1 MHLVARDREPPERHG
16 PHPADALLV
25 AARRLSE
32 IATAISLQTLFGRM
46 ISSEKSATFRDHA
59 LAPSPDRMRDH
70 ARIGYGCA
78 AVALAVAC
86 FLAYDA
92 IPDLP
97 LAPQSDEPKKAYF
110 VLAGRQDFLQPLLL
124 LQTVRLANLV
134 TRYTDQLAVV
144 ELGRTVAALF
154 GGLTVLATVVLARRV
169 AGRGLAL
176 AAGLIAAVTP
186 LVAFHAQL
194 FKEDIVVAPWLLF
207 GLAALDRLRESVELR
222 RALLFGITVGLAA
235 SAKYIGAVLL
245 PVACL
250 LPLIAPV
257 TSASLRR
264 YYAALAW
271 AAVAAIAVFA
281 LVNAPAFL
289 TPDIF
294 VRGLGTEITHAVTKH
309 IIVWYGWYS
318 HFLFHWTTSLWPGLG
333 PALALAGLAG
343 ALLVVADWRAS
354 PPAIRLVLVFA
365 LLWYLLHELSP
376 MKPFMAIERHMTV
389 MGGLFA
395 VLAVHLA
402 DRLSVRGPRTG
413 QAAIAT
419 AIVAIIAAPAALST
433 ITIARSAPNDTRSVV
448 ERVRAALDGPD
459 AVDWY
464 ATFPAHGHYPPL
476 SAIKETTDYVVL
488 VQETADR
495 FAQSRAFAHQSD
507 PVRAYARAYGE
518 LLAQPAIL
526 VESTAGNFSY
536 RNVPLRV
543 VALGSNA
550 ARLEAVLAKL
560 GPLPQT
566 RLTLVPGRDN
576 AAQARAAVDAAQAFR
591 QMVQ

>member
-1 MHLVARDREPPERHG
+1 
-16 PHPADALLV
+16 
-25 AARRLSE
+25 
-32 IATAISLQTLFGRM
+32 
-46 ISSEKSATFRDHA
+46 
-59 LAPSPDRMRDH
+59 MRDH

-78 AVALAVAC
+78 AAALAIASA
-86 FLAYDA
+86 LAYDA

-124 LQTVRLANLV
+124 LQTVRLANLIA
-134 TRYTDQLAVV
+134 RYTDQLAVV
-144 ELGRTVAALF
+144 ELGRTVAAVF
-154 GGLTVLATVVLARRV
+154 GGLTVLATIVLARRV
-169 AGRGLAL
+169 VGRALAL
-176 AAGLIAAVTP
+176 GAGLIAAVTP
-186 LVAFHAQL
+186 LIAFHAQL
-194 FKEDIVVAPWLLF
+194 LKEDIFLAPWLLF
-207 GLAALDRLRESVELR
+207 ALAALDRLRESVELR

-245 PVACL
+245 PVACA

-257 TSASLRR
+257 AGTSLRR
-264 YYAALAW
+264 YYATLAW
-271 AAVAAIAVFA
+271 SAGAAIAVFA

-294 VRGLGTEITHAVTKH
+294 LHGLGTEIAHAVTKH
-309 IIVWYGWYS
+309 IIVWPGWYS

-333 PALALAGLAG
+333 PALAVAGLAG

-365 LLWYLLHELSP
+365 VLWYLLHELSP

-402 DRLSVRGPRTG
+402 DRLSVRGPRTW
-413 QAAIAT
+413 QTAIAT
-419 AIVAIIAAPAALST
+419 AIVAIAAAPAALST
-433 ITIARSAPNDTRSVV
+433 IAIARSAPNDTRSVV

-464 ATFPAHGHYPPL
+464 ATFPASGHYPPL
-476 SAIKETTDYVVL
+476 TTIKETTDYVVI

-507 PVRAYARAYGE
+507 PARAYARAYGE

-550 ARLEAVLAKL
+550 ARLAAVLAKL

-566 RLTLVPGRDN
+566 RLTLVPGRDD